1 MNIKTKETLFDII
14 QHESEVSNLKKTICW
29 SSKDLELEENQIK
42 LKETFEQGNLVIFP
56 TETVYGIGAN
66 GLNPEASKK
75 IYQAKGR
82 PSDNPLILH
91 IADKNDVFKYVKSLS
106 QDAEKLMD
114 AFWPGPLTMVLEKTE
129 LVPKETTGGLET
141 VAVRFP
147 KDLTAQQVIK
157 LSGFPIAAPS
167 ANISGKPSSTK
178 FEHVFEDFN
187 GKVDIIIDGGPSKI
201 GLESTVIDLTGQI
214 PTILRPGYVTKK
226 MIEKVL
232 GYEVIDLSG
241 TKPTGEVKSPGMK
254 YTHYKPKG
262 EVTLIRGSIEAMV
275 KYVEAQKEK
284 LKDKKISVICESEY
298 KNIFNVDVLLLG
310 SKDNQLE
317 MAHNL
322 FASLREMDK
331 NQVEYIYI
339 HYLNKDELGYALMNR
354 LEKAA
359 GYQIIDL

>member
-1 MNIKTKETLFDII
+1 MNIKTNETLFDII

-187 GKVDIIIDGGPSKI
+187 GKVDIIIDGVPSKV
-201 GLESTVIDLTGQI
+201 GL
-214 PTILRPGYVTKK
+214 
-226 MIEKVL
+226 
-232 GYEVIDLSG
+232 
-241 TKPTGEVKSPGMK
+241 
-254 YTHYKPKG
+254 
-262 EVTLIRGSIEAMV
+262 
-275 KYVEAQKEK
+275 
-284 LKDKKISVICESEY
+284 
-298 KNIFNVDVLLLG
+298 
-310 SKDNQLE
+310 
-317 MAHNL
+317 
-322 FASLREMDK
+322 
-331 NQVEYIYI
+331 
-339 HYLNKDELGYALMNR
+339 
-354 LEKAA
+354 
-359 GYQIIDL
+359 